1 MADALLALASA
12 LYLGGQAV
20 QRPAHSLS
28 SDPESL
34 GQQHLGGLRA
44 GPGNRSTG
52 VVLENR
58 HLEYLDPNYGALATT
73 WDTKFKTESR
83 MFTPKAG
90 PETRS
95 PLEKAMY
102 ESIDARE
109 SGPARKPI
117 NQWEPLMMGIY
128 HMVKALNAR

>member
-44 GPGNRSTG
+44 GPG
-52 VVLENR
+52 
-58 HLEYLDPNYGALATT
+58 NYGALATT